1 MLASQIINTT
11 CSVTIPVVVLLFQ
24 TLMEPPTQGEEY
36 DDEGDAGEEA
46 ESTSAAAG
54 GQTEVAGQQIEY
66 EMLDESVAKQ
76 QQQETMEQD

>member
-1 MLASQIINTT
+1 
-11 CSVTIPVVVLLFQ
+11 
-24 TLMEPPTQGEEY
+24 MEPPTQGEEY

-46 ESTSAAAG
+46 EATSAAAG

-76 QQQETMEQD
+76 QQQETMEQDWLVMINSTS

>member
-1 MLASQIINTT
+1 
-11 CSVTIPVVVLLFQ
+11 
-24 TLMEPPTQGEEY
+24 MEPPTQGEEY

-76 QQQETMEQD
+76 QQQETMEQDWLVMIDSASQLQYIIVHGSLW